1 MCKTVLFTSTTCSH
15 AWMTLS
21 YPCGPG
27 ANLSTC
33 HRIAYGM
40 TLPGNPPKEVRVA
53 KSCPECDRNN
63 EYDGD
68 HTRMIEAVQVTP
80 QQPRSGHQQGS
91 VVCCLVM

>member
-1 MCKTVLFTSTTCSH
+1 
-15 AWMTLS
+15 MTLS

-33 HRIAYGM
+33 HKITYGM
-40 TLPGNPPKEVRVA
+40 TLPGKPPREVHVA

-68 HTRMIEAVQVTP
+68 HTRMIEAVHTAV
-80 QQPRSGHQQGS
+80 QQPQSAPRQGT